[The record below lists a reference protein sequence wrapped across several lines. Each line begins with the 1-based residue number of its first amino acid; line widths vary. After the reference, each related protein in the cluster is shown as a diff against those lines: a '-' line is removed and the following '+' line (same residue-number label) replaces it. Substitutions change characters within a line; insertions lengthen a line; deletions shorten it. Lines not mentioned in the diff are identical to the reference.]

1 MAAQSDDSDT
11 EMHRDGRSSSLT
23 SAFGWPEGVVA
34 WSLEDIKFRAEEHR
48 LCVAGYVQVAY
59 IPPRMCDTAC
69 WQSKSLS
76 AVLIIDLA
84 WPESQ
89 LHPCATVP
97 GVLHPLSQ
105 VHNWQL
111 LPCDAPSLLYPVKV
125 KQRIAATYSL
135 HLEVY
140 AARDIVISVGFKHG
154 THTVG
159 VYLVQSTT
167 DTAWSQLSN
176 GTHIFTCT

>member
-1 MAAQSDDSDT
+1 MCC
-11 EMHRDGRSSSLT
+11 RVRSSGVYTYLLGCVIQRVGNQRAYLLCLLLIWLGQKASSTLARPYPAYRIRYHKFT
-23 SAFGWPEGVVA
+23 SSQLA
-34 WSLEDIKFRAEEHR
+34 
-48 LCVAGYVQVAY
+48 
-59 IPPRMCDTAC
+59 TAAITMRRPL
-69 WQSKSLS
+69 SLS
-76 AVLIIDLA
+76 L
-84 WPESQ
+84 PRQSQ
-89 LHPCATVP
+89 
-97 GVLHPLSQ
+97 
-105 VHNWQL
+105 
-111 LPCDAPSLLYPVKV
+111 
-125 KQRIAATYSL
+125 AAYRCYSL

>member
-1 MAAQSDDSDT
+1 
-11 EMHRDGRSSSLT
+11 MHRDGRSSSLA
-23 SAFGWPEGVVA
+23 SAFGWPEGVIA

-97 GVLHPLSQ
+97 GVPHPLSQ
-105 VHNWQL
+105 VHKFTTGNCCHATPPL
-111 LPCDAPSLLYPVKV
+111 SLPRQS
-125 KQRIAATYSL
+125 QAAYRCYSL